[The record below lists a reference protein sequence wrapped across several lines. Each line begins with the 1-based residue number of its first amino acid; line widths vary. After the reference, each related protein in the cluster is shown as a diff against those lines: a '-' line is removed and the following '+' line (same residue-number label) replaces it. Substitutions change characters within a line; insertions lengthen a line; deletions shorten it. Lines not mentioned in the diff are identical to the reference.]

1 MKNHLDEN
9 TADLTTISRLLD
21 SEYQNTL
28 KAAFIKIGLNTYES
42 KVLISLYILKESEAK
57 AIATT
62 AQVPMGRVYSALENL
77 SSKGLI
83 QRIKVTGKPY
93 RYRANDYEPALRSI
107 QDKVKE
113 EVDDALK
120 DIMIGMRQLQK
131 LTIVPDPEPLLEP
144 IEVIFGDLN
153 ISRILR
159 ETIMDTEESL
169 YLSLSIKHLKNQKP
183 ALEKILHRDCSVF
196 GISVSDEDKTE
207 LDSLEIPNFSINLQS
222 AMPALK
228 MFFLE
233 KNTGFN
239 GVMVDN
245 RIVFLILLEA
255 EKEPYGVLIRHP
267 SLVHTFSLLIQS
279 LITQLDEE

>member
-1 MKNHLDEN
+1 MNKHFNDN
-9 TADLTTISRLLD
+9 PTDLTTISRLLD
-21 SEYQNTL
+21 SEYQSTL
-28 KAAFIKIGLNTYES
+28 KDAFIKIGLNVYES

-77 SSKGLI
+77 SNKGLI
-83 QRIKVTGKPY
+83 QKIKVKGKPF
-93 RYRANDYEPALRSI
+93 RYRANEFEPALRLI

-113 EVDDALK
+113 EVDEALQ
-120 DIMIGMRQLQK
+120 DIIVGMKQLQK
-131 LTIVPDPEPLLEP
+131 VTIVPDPEPLLEP
-144 IEVIFGDLN
+144 IEVVFGEWN

-159 ETIMDTEESL
+159 ETILSTEEDLS
-169 YLSLSIKHLKNQKP
+169 LSLSIKYLKSQKP
-183 ALEKILHRDCSVF
+183 ALEIILKRNCTVLA
-196 GISVSDEDKTE
+196 ISVSDEDKNE
-207 LDSLEIPNFSINLQS
+207 LDSLNIPIFSINLQN

-267 SLVHTFSLLIQS
+267 SLVHTFSLLVQS
-279 LITQLDEE
+279 LITQLDE

>member
-1 MKNHLDEN
+1 MNKHFNDN
-9 TADLTTISRLLD
+9 PTDLTTISRLLD
-21 SEYQNTL
+21 SEYQSTL
-28 KAAFIKIGLNTYES
+28 KDAFIKIGLNTYES

-62 AQVPMGRVYSALENL
+62 AQVPMGRVYSALESL
-77 SSKGLI
+77 SNKGLI
-83 QRIKVTGKPY
+83 QKIKVKGKPF
-93 RYRANDYEPALRSI
+93 RYRANEYEPALRLI

-113 EVDDALK
+113 EVDEALQ
-120 DIMIGMRQLQK
+120 DIIIGMKQLQK
-131 LTIVPDPEPLLEP
+131 VTIVPDPEPLLEP
-144 IEVIFGDLN
+144 IEVVFGEWN

-159 ETIMDTEESL
+159 ETILSTEEDLS
-169 YLSLSIKHLKNQKP
+169 LSLSIKYLKSQKP
-183 ALEKILHRDCSVF
+183 ALETIMKRNCTVIA
-196 GISVSDEDKTE
+196 ISVSDEDKNE
-207 LDSLEIPNFSINLQS
+207 LDSLNIPNFSINLQS

-255 EKEPYGVLIRHP
+255 EKDPYGVLIRHP
-267 SLVHTFSLLIQS
+267 SLVHTFSLLVQS
-279 LITQLDEE
+279 LITQLDE

>member
-1 MKNHLDEN
+1 MTNHRNEN
-9 TADLTTISRLLD
+9 AVDLTTISRLLD

-28 KAAFIKIGLNTYES
+28 KDAFIKLGLNTYES
-42 KVLISLYILKESEAK
+42 KVLISLYILKEAEAK

-62 AQVPMGRVYSALENL
+62 AQVPMGRVYSALKNL
-77 SSKGLI
+77 SRQGLI

-93 RYRANDYEPALRSI
+93 RYRANEYEPALRSK
-107 QDKVKE
+107 QEKVKE
-113 EVDDALK
+113 EVDDALQK
-120 DIMIGMRQLQK
+120 ILHGMQQLQK

-144 IEVIFGDLN
+144 IEVIFGESN

-159 ETIMDTEESL
+159 ETIMSTEEIL
-169 YLSLSIKHLKNQKP
+169 YLSLSIKHLKRQKNT
-183 ALEKILHRDCSVF
+183 LGKILNRECTVL
-196 GISVSDEDKTE
+196 GISVSEEDKTE
-207 LDSLEIPNFSINLQS
+207 LDSLNIPNFSINLQS
-222 AMPALK
+222 AMPALRT
-228 MFFLE
+228 FFFE

-267 SLVHTFSLLIQS
+267 SLVHTFSLLVQS
-279 LITQLDEE
+279 LITQLDE

>member
-1 MKNHLDEN
+1 MKNQFDGN
-9 TADLTTISRLLD
+9 TTDLTTISRLLD
-21 SEYQNTL
+21 SEYQSTL
-28 KAAFIKIGLNTYES
+28 KNAFIKIGLNTYES

-77 SSKGLI
+77 STKGLV
-83 QRIKVTGKPY
+83 QKIKVTGKPF

-107 QDKVKE
+107 QDEVKE
-113 EVDDALK
+113 EVDSALEN
-120 DIMIGMRQLQK
+120 IMVGMKQIQK

-159 ETIMDTEESL
+159 DTILSTEDLL
-169 YLSLSIKHLKNQKP
+169 YLSLSIKYLKSQKP
-183 ALEKILHRDCSVF
+183 ALEKIMKRNCTIL
-196 GISVSDEDKTE
+196 GISVSDDDKTE
-207 LDSLEIPNFSINLQS
+207 LDSLKIPNFSINLQD

-245 RIVFLILLEA
+245 RTVFLILLEA

-267 SLVHTFSLLIQS
+267 SLVHTFSLLVQS
-279 LITQLDEE
+279 LITQLDE

>member
-1 MKNHLDEN
+1 MNKHFNDN
-9 TADLTTISRLLD
+9 PTDLTTISRLLD
-21 SEYQNTL
+21 SEYQSTL
-28 KAAFIKIGLNTYES
+28 KDAFIKIGLNTYES

-77 SSKGLI
+77 SNKGLI
-83 QRIKVTGKPY
+83 QKIKVKGKPF
-93 RYRANDYEPALRSI
+93 RYRANEFEPALRLI

-113 EVDDALK
+113 EVDEALQ
-120 DIMIGMRQLQK
+120 DIIVGMKQLQK
-131 LTIVPDPEPLLEP
+131 VTIIPDPEPLLEP
-144 IEVIFGDLN
+144 IEVVFGEWN

-159 ETIMDTEESL
+159 ETILSTEEDLS
-169 YLSLSIKHLKNQKP
+169 LSLSIKYLKSQKHVI
-183 ALEKILHRDCSVF
+183 ETILKRNCTVLA
-196 GISVSDEDKTE
+196 ISVSDEDKKE
-207 LDSLEIPNFSINLQS
+207 LDSLNIPIFSINLQS

-239 GVMVDN
+239 GVMADN

-267 SLVHTFSLLIQS
+267 SLVHTFSLLVQS
-279 LITQLDEE
+279 LITQLNE

>member
-1 MKNHLDEN
+1 MNKHFNDN
-9 TADLTTISRLLD
+9 PTDLTTISRLLD
-21 SEYQNTL
+21 SEYQSTL
-28 KAAFIKIGLNTYES
+28 KDAFIKIGLNTYES

-77 SSKGLI
+77 SNKGLI
-83 QRIKVTGKPY
+83 QKIKVKGKPF
-93 RYRANDYEPALRSI
+93 RYSANEFEPALRLI

-113 EVDDALK
+113 EVDEALQ
-120 DIMIGMRQLQK
+120 DIIVGMKQLQK
-131 LTIVPDPEPLLEP
+131 VTIVPDPEPLLEP
-144 IEVIFGDLN
+144 IEVVFGEWN

-159 ETIMDTEESL
+159 ETILSTEEDLS
-169 YLSLSIKHLKNQKP
+169 LSLSIKYLKSQKP
-183 ALEKILHRDCSVF
+183 ALEIILKRNCTVLA
-196 GISVSDEDKTE
+196 ISVSDEDKNE
-207 LDSLEIPNFSINLQS
+207 LDSLNIPIFSINLQN

-267 SLVHTFSLLIQS
+267 SLVHTFSLLVQS
-279 LITQLDEE
+279 LITQLDE